1 MQIEVFT
8 IPALGGEE
16 KVKELNHFLVSHRVT
31 DVQKTIVNSGGISFW
46 SFCVSY
52 LPMIVDNTNVFQDQK
67 KAKTDYKNLLS
78 ETAFNRFSE
87 YRKLRKEIAESEAIP
102 PFAVFTDAEL
112 AKIAELEKPTIK
124 ELKKIQG
131 IGDRKIEKY
140 GTLFCIKE
148 DETSGVSDGEN
159 S

>member
-1 MQIEVFT
+1 
-8 IPALGGEE
+8 
-16 KVKELNHFLVSHRVT
+16 
-31 DVQKTIVNSGGISFW
+31 
-46 SFCVSY
+46 
-52 LPMIVDNTNVFQDQK
+52 MIVDNTNVFQDQK
-67 KAKTDYKNLLS
+67 KVKTDYKNLLS

-140 GTLFCIKE
+140 GAFFCIKE